1 MAKRSGLVVL
11 VVGVLLVLL
20 SIFADSLGIGGK
32 PGFGYK
38 QTIGLVI
45 GVVLVAFGLWRRR

>member
-20 SIFADSLGIGGK
+20 SIFADSLGVGGK

-45 GVVLVAFGLWRRR
+45 GVALVAFGLWRRR